1 MVQKIFG
8 IDIGTTGIVGTL
20 VVTSILLKA
29 FDVSPGTGDLA
40 ISGGVGIGFLLGLLG
55 VFAVAKRVIR

>member
-8 IDIGTTGIVGTL
+8 LGIRTTGIVGTL
-20 VVTSILLKA
+20 IMAGILLKA

-40 ISGGVGIGFLLGLLG
+40 ISGGVGIGILLGLLG
-55 VFAVAKRVIR
+55 VFAVAKRVI